1 MGAALLP
8 RFIPPFFLFAA
19 FLLSLLVSLS
29 MPIIKAV
36 YLFEITS
43 QIDDAPITSVASS
56 IRFGLWGWCAGAQEP
71 QGPKYV
77 HDAVC
82 SETRLGYD
90 VDPALL
96 QLTGYPSLA
105 QAVLKGLTVVLILHP
120 VACGITFFS
129 FLLSLLVAC
138 RPSTPHA
145 IPIITLVLSIFPLFI
160 TTIAFGIDLG
170 LVLICRSRVS
180 SATGGSLT
188 VRWGNGVWMTCA
200 AWICL
205 WISLFGL
212 SAVACYCC
220 GCGGPRSGKHFS
232 LISHL
237 HLTSALSDTN
247 PLSCIRSFSH
257 RPEDTQSESDDNIV
271 GSPMELR
278 PRGSQSPIG
287 EDPEAPPPRK
297 PRPET
302 MDTAR
307 TGETSGSVRT
317 TAGRFHEDLD

>member
-1 MGAALLP
+1 MQS
-8 RFIPPFFLFAA
+8 R
-19 FLLSLLVSLS
+19 
-29 MPIIKAV
+29 
-36 YLFEITS
+36 
-43 QIDDAPITSVASS
+43 
-56 IRFGLWGWCAGAQEP
+56 IRP

-129 FLLSLLVAC
+129 FLLSFLVAC
-138 RPSTPHA
+138 RPSTSHA
-145 IPIITLVLSIFPLFI
+145 VPIITLVLSIFPLFI

-180 SATGGSLT
+180 SATGGSLA

-220 GCGGPRSGKHFS
+220 GCCGS
-232 LISHL
+232 
-237 HLTSALSDTN
+237 
-247 PLSCIRSFSH
+247 
-257 RPEDTQSESDDNIV
+257 RPQDAQSESDDNIV
-271 GSPMELR
+271 GSPMEMR
-278 PRGSQSPIG
+278 PRGSQSPVG
-287 EDPEAPPPRK
+287 EDPEALPPRK
-297 PRPET
+297 PRPGT
-302 MDTAR
+302 MDTTR
-307 TGETSGSVRT
+307 TGETSGSIRT
-317 TAGRFHEDLD
+317 AAGRFHEDLD